1 MEVFLIAST
10 DYEINEEI
18 RDRELRLI
26 SENGEQLGIMSAD
39 KALDIAHE
47 AGLDLVKVAPRQIR
61 PCADLSI
68 TASSALNSPSARRR
82 PEKAACCGGKRD
94 SHVSG
99 HRRTRCEC

>member
-47 AGLDLVKVAPRQIR
+47 AGLDLVKVAPQANPPVCRLIDYGKFRFEQSKR
-61 PCADLSI
+61 EKEARK
-68 TASSALNSPSARRR
+68 SSMLWR
-82 PEKAACCGGKRD
+82 
-94 SHVSG
+94 
-99 HRRTRCEC
+99 